1 MKKMAKME
9 ANMDVCS
16 TRAAAQQLGVSLRT
30 VQLWVDSGIL
40 RAWKTPGGHRRV
52 TTESVHHLLQQNGKR
67 VYRDGGQGFVVL
79 LVEDDPDLLH
89 FYELT
94 INGWGLP
101 LRLVTADNGFEG
113 LMRIGELRPDLV
125 ITDLDMPGMNGFDMI
140 RTLRANPLSR
150 GIEIIVV
157 TVLTQD
163 DIATQGGLPKDI
175 AVFFKPVSF
184 EQLQSRIVTRMQLAG
199 RKHKV
204 LA

>member
-1 MKKMAKME
+1 MKIGVDA
-9 ANMDVCS
+9 CS
-16 TRAAAQQLGVSLRT
+16 TRAAALQLGVSLRT

-40 RAWKTPGGHRRV
+40 QAWKTPGGHRRV
-52 TTESVHHLLQQNGKR
+52 TTESVQHLLQQDGKR
-67 VYRDGGQGFVVL
+67 VYRGGGQGFVVL
-79 LVEDDPDLLH
+79 LVEDDPDLLR

-94 INGWGLP
+94 INSWGLP
-101 LRLVTADNGFEG
+101 LKLVTADNGFEG

-140 RTLRANPLSR
+140 RTLRANPISR

-157 TVLTQD
+157 TALKQG
-163 DIATQGGLPKDI
+163 DISAQGGLPEDI

-184 EQLQSRIVTRMQLAG
+184 TQLQSRIVTRMQLVG
-199 RKHKV
+199 RKCKT